1 MFLFGRR
8 VAGFYKRRPRKMSTV
23 LGNKEMRLG
32 WPLDGVIAL
41 RNVRA
46 VSNAFVEGSPQRKHK
61 H

>member
-41 RNVRA
+41 RNFFFFFETVL
-46 VSNAFVEGSPQRKHK
+46 H
-61 H
+61 